1 LALEFFVFGILLFVQ
16 GSDFIFLGL
25 LGLAELFLDLDNLLV
40 AGEDED
46 LGLGGVLNGFPE
58 LGILLLFSDDGL
70 LFLDGLFLLLDLFL
84 VLALLGLEEL
94 DEALEGGGFRV
105 DGDVFGSGGLDQLL
119 NSLDFNLEL

>member
-1 LALEFFVFGILLFVQ
+1 LLGLLSGQ
-16 GSDFIFLGL
+16 GSYLLFLGL
-25 LGLAELFLDLDNLLV
+25 LGFSELFLDLNNLLV
-40 AGEDED
+40 AGEDEN
-46 LGLGGVLNGFPE
+46 LGLGGFLNGFPE
-58 LGILLLFSDDGL
+58 LGILLLFNDDGL

-119 NSLDFNLEL
+119 DGLDFNLDL